1 MRLLCVLPGGLSLTV
16 RQCQPQWPSAGTC
29 FFGGPAQ
36 TGPVNGLQ
44 AEYARIPFANAG
56 PVKLPDDLDDDRAI
70 MLSDI
75 FPTGYFGADIAEIK
89 PGDTVVVFGCGPV
102 GQVAIASAKLMDAGR
117 ILAVDCISS
126 RLDMARE
133 QGAEVINFNDET
145 RSTRSRI

>member
-1 MRLLCVLPGGLSLTV
+1 MVQEVGRDVRNLKPGDRVVIPSTV
-16 RQCQPQWPSAGTC
+16 ACGYCSYCRAGYHSQCDNANPNGPSAGTS

-36 TGPVNGLQ
+36 TGPLNGLQ

-102 GQVAIASAKLMDAGR
+102 GQFAIASAKLMDAG
-117 ILAVDCISS
+117 
-126 RLDMARE
+126 M
-133 QGAEVINFNDET
+133 F
-145 RSTRSRI
+145 